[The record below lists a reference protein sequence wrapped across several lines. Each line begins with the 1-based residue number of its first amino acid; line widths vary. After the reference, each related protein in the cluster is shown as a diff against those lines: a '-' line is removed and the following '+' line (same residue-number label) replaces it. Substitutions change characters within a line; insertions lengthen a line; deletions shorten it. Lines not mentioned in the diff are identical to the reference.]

1 MSKMAVECAS
11 VIVFIHQLADVSQ
24 IAHELL
30 GSNCGVIPA
39 LTRGWC
45 TGSKRGGTRPGLAYL
60 PYRERLAIRVQPHV
74 GCVANFF
81 QAVDELNRKLMT
93 LVRIIS
99 PEFHQQYPATLGKEL
114 QVWRSFPSDS
124 VNNTSF
130 KSSHPAPLNLPYSRT
145 II

>member
-24 IAHELL
+24 IAPELF
-30 GSNCGVIPA
+30 GSHCGVIPA
-39 LTRGWC
+39 LPLGWC

-81 QAVDELNRKLMT
+81 QAVDDLNRKWRT
-93 LVRIIS
+93 FFRIIC
-99 PEFHQQYPATLGKEL
+99 PEY
-114 QVWRSFPSDS
+114 
-124 VNNTSF
+124 
-130 KSSHPAPLNLPYSRT
+130 
-145 II
+145 